1 MNTQTHRRQVYWKA
15 SLLALGVSV
24 ATLAIAQT
32 TTKPQD
38 PVDATQ
44 PMATPKPDAAAQSK
58 ARTEPT
64 VQEAARTA
72 PPAATTATM
81 PPAASTATNPAPVA
95 TPQAAVVARETFRTL
110 DKDKDGR
117 VSSTEADAD
126 AGFSG
131 SFAAM
136 DANGDGFVN
145 DDEYRAHAKATA
157 KPDEWTPTETP

>member
-1 MNTQTHRRQVYWKA
+1 MSTQVYWRA
-15 SLLALGVSV
+15 TLLAIGVSM

-32 TTKPQD
+32 TTPQD
-38 PVDATQ
+38 AIDATQ
-44 PMATPKPDAAAQSK
+44 PAATPKPDAATQAK

-64 VQEAARTA
+64 VQEATKSA
-72 PPAATTATM
+72 PPASRTATM
-81 PPAASTATNPAPVA
+81 PPAASSVPNAAQVA
-95 TPQAAVVARETFRTL
+95 APQAAVVARETFGTL

-136 DANGDGFVN
+136 DTNGDGFVN

-157 KPDEWTPTETP
+157 KPDEWTPTENP